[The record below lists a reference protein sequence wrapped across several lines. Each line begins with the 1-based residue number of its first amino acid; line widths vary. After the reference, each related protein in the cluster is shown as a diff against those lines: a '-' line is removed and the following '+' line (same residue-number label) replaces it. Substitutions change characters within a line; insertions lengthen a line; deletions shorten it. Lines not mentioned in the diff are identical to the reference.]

1 MTRIQEFL
9 TYLQSK
15 LGNIYVWG
23 AQGENLSNMSDP
35 EAWITKMEKKNGQ
48 SYIDRALKFY
58 RQTKASGKY
67 PIEAFD
73 CSGLVMFFFQNT
85 KKWLKS
91 DASANGIYNMCQKID
106 KAQLKPGDFVFI
118 KSGSKMV
125 HIGVFIG
132 NGKTI
137 EAYGRDLGVVELPLA
152 QGRWTHYGR
161 LALLQSAIPPAPV
174 IIPAPAPVMPSVPAP
189 VPTPVIIPPA
199 PLKPYHA
206 VCGGQGVNVR
216 TGRGTSFTSLG
227 KADRDVPMLALPAV
241 DKWHEVA
248 VVLGGKIVT
257 GYMHTDYVKAV

>member
-9 TYLQSK
+9 SYLQSK

-23 AQGENLSNMSDP
+23 AQGENLSNMNGP

-48 SYIDRALKFY
+48 NYVDRALKFY
-58 RQTKASGKY
+58 RKIKASGKY

-73 CSGLVMFFFQNT
+73 CSGLVMFFLQNT

-137 EAYGRDLGVVELPLA
+137 EAYGRDLGVVELPLS

-161 LALLQSAIPPAPV
+161 LALLQTPAPLPTYVIPMPPAP
-174 IIPAPAPVMPSVPAP
+174 IITP
-189 VPTPVIIPPA
+189 PTLA
-199 PLKPYHA
+199 KPYHA

-216 TGRGTSFTSLG
+216 TGRGTAHPSLG
-227 KADRDVPMLALPAV
+227 KADKNVPMLALPAV
-241 DKWHEVA
+241 DGWHEVA
-248 VVLGGKIVT
+248 VVLGGKVT
-257 GYMHTDYVKAV
+257 LGYMHTDYVKAV